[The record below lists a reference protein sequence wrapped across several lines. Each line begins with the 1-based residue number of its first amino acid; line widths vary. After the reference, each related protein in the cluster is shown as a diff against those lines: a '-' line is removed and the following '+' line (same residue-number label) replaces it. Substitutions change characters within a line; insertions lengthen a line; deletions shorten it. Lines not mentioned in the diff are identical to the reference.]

1 MGETK
6 QVDLNNKEVSQI
18 EEDVEDTPSKDV
30 LKSLGFVLKIR
41 EDKWDAVF
49 KLKPPELKSMVQH
62 RVRLHKDEVTANDG
76 AYDRACRSII
86 KRIREKAT
94 KGMKPLD
101 AVEEKKPAVKETPPA
116 KLKPKKKKE
125 IKESYAKKE

>member
-1 MGETK
+1 MGEAK
-6 QVDLNNKEVSQI
+6 QEDLYGKEVNQI
-18 EEDVEDTPSKDV
+18 EESTEDTPPKDV

-41 EDKWDAVF
+41 EDKWNAVF

-62 RVRLHKDEVTANDG
+62 RVRLDKDEFTGNDG
-76 AYDRACRSII
+76 AYDKACRSII
-86 KRIREKAT
+86 KRIKEKAT
-94 KGMKPLD
+94 KGVKPLD
-101 AVEEKKPAVKETPPA
+101 AVEEKKPTVKETPPA